1 MINHNSKIYFDQIKE
16 HCKNRNY
23 YGNLIYNFFI
33 KNKYRIVTKASL
45 ADVVIIVTC
54 AFNELRENYYLKRI
68 EMFRKMDLG
77 NKKII
82 VSYCLPKISS
92 SFKKSRNMEV
102 VGPYELN
109 KFNKLFEHNLS
120 IKKTFFEPYAIIN
133 LSTEKQNNE
142 CVVQICQGCRN
153 NCSYCT
159 IKKAKGDVKS
169 KNIIE
174 IVEEIKQGIKNKQK
188 TFHLIGD
195 DCGSYGLDKDTNIAQ
210 LFNKINDLNGNF
222 KFHIYNFN
230 PMGLLSSFDKMNTEI
245 FKKISVIV
253 LPIQSFNQRILNIMN
268 RKYEIEKVM
277 DIVKNI
283 KLISPSVY
291 MVTHII
297 YGFPTE
303 TRKEFEYNLTNDYL
317 NNFDMI
323 VPLLY
328 SDRLDT
334 LAIKLKGKI
343 NKEEKNYRLCRVL
356 ELAKNNSKI
365 GPIKDILME
374 KKEYFKNEK

>member
-1 MINHNSKIYFDQIKE
+1 
-16 HCKNRNY
+16 
-23 YGNLIYNFFI
+23 
-33 KNKYRIVTKASL
+33 
-45 ADVVIIVTC
+45 
-54 AFNELRENYYLKRI
+54 
-68 EMFRKMDLG
+68 
-77 NKKII
+77 
-82 VSYCLPKISS
+82 
-92 SFKKSRNMEV
+92 
-102 VGPYELN
+102 
-109 KFNKLFEHNLS
+109 
-120 IKKTFFEPYAIIN
+120 
-133 LSTEKQNNE
+133 
-142 CVVQICQGCRN
+142 
-153 NCSYCT
+153 
-159 IKKAKGDVKS
+159 VKS

-188 TFHLIGD
+188 TISILLGD

-303 TRKEFEYNLTNDYL
+303 TRKEF
-317 NNFDMI
+317 
-323 VPLLY
+323 
-328 SDRLDT
+328 
-334 LAIKLKGKI
+334 
-343 NKEEKNYRLCRVL
+343 
-356 ELAKNNSKI
+356 
-365 GPIKDILME
+365 
-374 KKEYFKNEK
+374 

>member
-1 MINHNSKIYFDQIKE
+1 
-16 HCKNRNY
+16 
-23 YGNLIYNFFI
+23 
-33 KNKYRIVTKASL
+33 
-45 ADVVIIVTC
+45 
-54 AFNELRENYYLKRI
+54 
-68 EMFRKMDLG
+68 
-77 NKKII
+77 
-82 VSYCLPKISS
+82 
-92 SFKKSRNMEV
+92 
-102 VGPYELN
+102 
-109 KFNKLFEHNLS
+109 
-120 IKKTFFEPYAIIN
+120 
-133 LSTEKQNNE
+133 
-142 CVVQICQGCRN
+142 
-153 NCSYCT
+153 
-159 IKKAKGDVKS
+159 
-169 KNIIE
+169 
-174 IVEEIKQGIKNKQK
+174 
-188 TFHLIGD
+188 
-195 DCGSYGLDKDTNIAQ
+195 
-210 LFNKINDLNGNF
+210 
-222 KFHIYNFN
+222 
-230 PMGLLSSFDKMNTEI
+230 
-245 FKKISVIV
+245 
-253 LPIQSFNQRILNIMN
+253 MN